1 MNKNRGGFVK
11 MILAIVI
18 SLVIL
23 SLFGVD
29 IEERIK
35 SPLIQKNLGYAWSVT
50 KAGLGWV
57 WEKASGLIGK
67 DK

>member
-1 MNKNRGGFVK
+1 
-11 MILAIVI
+11 MIVTIIV

-35 SPLIQKNLGYAWSVT
+35 SPLIQKNLSYAWDTT
-50 KAGLGWV
+50 KAGLSWV
-57 WEKASGLIGK
+57 WEKASGLVK
-67 DK
+67 

>member
-1 MNKNRGGFVK
+1 
-11 MILAIVI
+11 MILTIII

-35 SPLIQKNLGYAWSVT
+35 SPLIQKNLSYAWSIT
-50 KAGLGWV
+50 KAGFGWV
-57 WEKASGLIGK
+57 WEKAAGLVK
-67 DK
+67 